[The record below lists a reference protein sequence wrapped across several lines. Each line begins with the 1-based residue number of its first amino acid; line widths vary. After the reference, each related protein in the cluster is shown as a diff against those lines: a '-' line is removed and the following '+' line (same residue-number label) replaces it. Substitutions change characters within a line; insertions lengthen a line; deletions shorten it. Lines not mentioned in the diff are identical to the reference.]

1 MRGIHLLTAHR
12 MSCMGAT
19 SRFRF
24 FDLIVIRAENPC
36 SHSHVEEKI
45 SSWGIAWEASVEY
58 EEAMLSQKF
67 IGEQSLCFNS
77 ALSSERWSMISWETS
92 LGALSRVVKNLNIP
106 YFLLSTFFF
115 QRSNFMTNAPSFEIN
130 STTVQFGP
138 WNDKFKWLMA
148 SKMSD
153 K

>member
-67 IGEQSLCFNS
+67 IGEQSLCFIFVFQLSIEQWEVINDFMGNFIGS
-77 ALSSERWSMISWETS
+77 AVKGCQEFKHSVFLAFHVLLPEVQLHDKRPQFWNKLYDSAVWS
-92 LGALSRVVKNLNIP
+92 L
-106 YFLLSTFFF
+106 
-115 QRSNFMTNAPSFEIN
+115 
-130 STTVQFGP
+130 
-138 WNDKFKWLMA
+138 KWQI
-148 SKMSD
+148 
-153 K
+153 